1 MGSSLAC
8 KYCGKLADDNDLAT
22 DGIAC
27 LDAAI
32 YSPAVG
38 DWFCVK
44 RKEENQINDKTI
56 SDHRIELNPITEDK
70 ILSDYKIYIYPS
82 K

>member
-1 MGSSLAC
+1 MNNSLAC
-8 KYCGKLADDNDLAT
+8 KYCGKLAADGDLAT

-44 RKEENQINDKTI
+44 RNQSNDSNL
-56 SDHRIELNPITEDK
+56 SDHRIELNPTTKDK
-70 ILSDYKIYIYPS
+70 NLSDYKIYTYPT